1 MPIYHSF
8 KSFIQLFSIW
18 LALRNT
24 YAPDLLCVNIIT
36 TRIFIM
42 RKLIYT
48 LSTAFFVSAFSGSA
62 FATMEKASVKQ
73 ETLSAEQQAQLNKI
87 EQRVQEIKSMDKSNL
102 TRAERK
108 ELKKELRQMNQ
119 QTREMLGGGVYLSVG
134 AIIIIILVLIILL

>member
-1 MPIYHSF
+1 MCQYYHYTHIY
-8 KSFIQLFSIW
+8 
-18 LALRNT
+18 
-24 YAPDLLCVNIIT
+24 
-36 TRIFIM
+36 M

-48 LSTAFFVSAFSGSA
+48 LTTAFLVSAFSGSA
-62 FATMEKASVKQ
+62 FAVTEKAPAKQ

-102 TRAERK
+102 TKAERK

-119 QTREMLGGGVYLSVG
+119 QTRQMLGGGVYLSVG

>member
-1 MPIYHSF
+1 MVGAAKHLCPGFVMCQYYHYTHIY
-8 KSFIQLFSIW
+8 
-18 LALRNT
+18 
-24 YAPDLLCVNIIT
+24 
-36 TRIFIM
+36 M

-48 LSTAFFVSAFSGSA
+48 LTTAFLVSAFSGSA
-62 FATMEKASVKQ
+62 FAVTEKAPAKQ

-102 TRAERK
+102 TKAERK

-119 QTREMLGGGVYLSVG
+119 QTRQMLGGGVYLSVG